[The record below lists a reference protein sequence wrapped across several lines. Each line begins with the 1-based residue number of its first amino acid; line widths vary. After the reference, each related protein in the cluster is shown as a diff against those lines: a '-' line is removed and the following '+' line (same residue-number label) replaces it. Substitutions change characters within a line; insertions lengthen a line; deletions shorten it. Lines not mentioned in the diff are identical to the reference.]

1 MPGLPRSERLRGK
14 ENIGRLFSVGGKGAQ
29 GEVAARAVANAL
41 DHARLAAV
49 AGKKLGKAVKRNRM
63 RRRLRAAFRL
73 HKEQLP
79 KGFDLALIARPGLLE
94 ASWTEIVSA
103 VLKAV
108 EKAASGRDRGR
119 PRRLPKT

>member
-1 MPGLPRSERLRGK
+1 MSGLPKSQRIRGK
-14 ENIGRLFSVGGKGAQ
+14 ENMGRLFSVGGKGAH
-29 GEVAARAVANAL
+29 GVVAARAVPNEL

-49 AGKKLGKAVKRNRM
+49 AGKKLGGAVKRNRM

-94 ASWTEIVSA
+94 ASWTEIVAA
-103 VLKAV
+103 VLKAT
-108 EKAASGRDRGR
+108 EKAASGRDHGR
-119 PRRLPKT
+119 PPRLPKM